1 MTMHLP
7 TVIKKESFHSDMV
20 LQLTYSGLPDHWYP
34 ALSGEWQ
41 LYITLIYGYIKD
53 ILKAF
58 DYLVRSQT
66 FHL

>member
-1 MTMHLP
+1 MTMHSP
-7 TVIKKESFHSDMV
+7 TLITKESFHSDTV
-20 LQLTYSGLPDHWYP
+20 LQLTYSGLPDHLYP
-34 ALSGEWQ
+34 AVSGERQ
-41 LYITLIYGYIKD
+41 LYITLIYGYIKY